1 MNPETIG
8 RRLSEDGRDTT
19 PVAPGRISWTTSIP
33 IVGDEYGCCRR
44 RISSGAASTVLAVTA
59 AVAALLFAP
68 SVTTIQ
74 AADAARSSSSNDWSN
89 LSLEQLVNVEV
100 TSAATLTRVD
110 SRRVPV
116 DLTELDSRD
125 INQSGARSLNQLLE
139 DYVPN
144 EQFILHHT
152 PQGDVGFRGLISD
165 TDNIYLYRVNG
176 VTLNNRMVQGANN
189 ERDLPLLGDI
199 HSVSVVRGPA
209 SATDGA
215 GALAGVIDVE
225 TFTGLTF
232 TGADLNVRQG
242 LVDQYTAAEARYG
255 QKFSDTSGLF
265 MYFGVADVQG
275 APDTYYIG
283 HSYAAANGLPP
294 NVAGKPAGD
303 FVSYLNAPA
312 FDQPWYKAHV
322 DYVDGPWEFW
332 GRYVQDGGLAPP
344 TRTIYTKSLP
354 AGETLHNF
362 ITGREILNDQY
373 TVAGRFKKDLSPT
386 WNLELLESDD
396 LWAFRDQRAGTS
408 IRPVRDALENQAF
421 SRAIA
426 RWNPADY
433 QSLAFGTEYAH
444 VWYHDPPY
452 SDALDGGSTVVKNRS
467 WQSDTISLL
476 AEDQWRIGEQWTT
489 FLSFRTDKDTYTP
502 WMLSPRATLVYTPT
516 ARDTFKAI
524 VDQAVR
530 SGVEEQLW
538 AQWELKRSIPKPET
552 LRSYELSYD
561 RKLSD
566 QWDASIDSFYEDW
579 RAIGYSTTLFEQTSL
594 GDFQMLGGE
603 FVLSFTN
610 QTTRL
615 TMSEGVTKLLSA
627 TVPSNLGA
635 AGQGITSAPYGY
647 GNDLAE
653 WSPSITKLAVLHDV
667 GKKWTLSSS
676 LVLLFRIPRG
686 AGVRQLQRVLGQ
698 TGVGCALERS
708 GILHTVRQRRLR
720 KLRRGVPP
728 VGPLD
733 NPAGR
738 LQPRRAGEPDIV
750 EAQLLFPPV

>member
-1 MNPETIG
+1 M
-8 RRLSEDGRDTT
+8 
-19 PVAPGRISWTTSIP
+19 
-33 IVGDEYGCCRR
+33 
-44 RISSGAASTVLAVTA
+44 LAVTA
-59 AVAALLFAP
+59 AVAVLWFAP

-74 AADAARSSSSNDWSN
+74 AAEANRSSSSNDWSN

-116 DLTELDSRD
+116 DVTELDTRD

-152 PQGDVGFRGLISD
+152 PQGDVGFRGIISD

-176 VTLNNRMVQGANN
+176 VTLNNRMVLGADN

-199 HSVSVVRGPA
+199 YSVGVVRGPA

-215 GALAGVIDVE
+215 GAMAGVIDVQ

-242 LVDQYTAAEARYG
+242 LVDEYTAAEARYG
-255 QKFSDTSGLF
+255 HKFSDTSGLF

-283 HSYAAANGLPP
+283 HSYSAINGLPP
-294 NVAGKPAGD
+294 NVAGKPVGD
-303 FVSYLNAPA
+303 FISNLNAPA
-312 FDQPWYKAHV
+312 FGQPWYKAHV

-332 GRYVQDGGLAPP
+332 GRFVQDGGLAPP
-344 TRTIYTKSLP
+344 TRTIYTKTLP
-354 AGETLHNF
+354 SGETLDQF

-373 TVAGRFKKDLSPT
+373 TAAGRFKKDLSPA
-386 WNLELLESDD
+386 WNLELLQSDD
-396 LWAFRDQRAGTS
+396 VWAFTDQRAGTS
-408 IRPVRDALENQAF
+408 IRPTRDAFENQAF
-421 SRAIA
+421 SRALA
-426 RWNPADY
+426 RWNPVDW

-452 SDALDGGSTVVKNRS
+452 SDALDGSTVVKDRS

-489 FLSFRTDKDTYTP
+489 FLSFRTDKDTFTP
-502 WMLSPRATLVYTPT
+502 WMLSPRGTVVFTPT
-516 ARDTFKAI
+516 ACDTFKAI
-524 VDQAVR
+524 AGQAVR
-530 SGVEEQLW
+530 SGVEEELW
-538 AQWELKRSIPKPET
+538 EEWENKRRIAEPET

-561 RKLSD
+561 RKLTD

-579 RAIGYSTTLFEQTSL
+579 RAIGFSSTLLAETSL
-594 GDFQMLGGE
+594 GDFQMMGGE

-615 TMSEGVTKLLSA
+615 TMSEGATKLLHAS
-627 TVPSNLGA
+627 VPSTLGA

-653 WSPSITKLAVLHDV
+653 WSPFITKLAVLHDV

-676 LVLLFRIPRG
+676 VVYYSGFPGAQAYANYNASLDKPVSGAPLSSPGYSTPYGPNLYVNLGVEYRPSDHWTIRLDGYNLAALADETLSKRNYYFRLSEFS
-686 AGVRQLQRVLGQ
+686 V
-698 TGVGCALERS
+698 E
-708 GILHTVRQRRLR
+708 
-720 KLRRGVPP
+720 
-728 VGPLD
+728 
-733 NPAGR
+733 PASMTISAR
-738 LQPRRAGEPDIV
+738 YR
-750 EAQLLFPPV
+750 F